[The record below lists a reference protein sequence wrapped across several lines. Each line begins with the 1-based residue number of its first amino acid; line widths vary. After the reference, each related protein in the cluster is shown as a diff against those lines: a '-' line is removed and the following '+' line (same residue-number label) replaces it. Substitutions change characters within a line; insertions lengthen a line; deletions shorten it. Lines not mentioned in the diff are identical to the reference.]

1 MVNCPIF
8 WIAFCVFVCNTFS
21 RVQTKVQTAGTCKT
35 HADCKVNWAYKY
47 CCGGDSNSID
57 STTRMCGFSYCLD
70 KYCKTKSDCGDPML
84 CCHSNICVDRGCYG
98 CASDSDCSSGHV
110 CCKKSFRFNQALCAK
125 DCVGQQCNNND
136 DCAVGVEC
144 CRNGKCINTQ
154 SRECF
159 KQCKSNSECDSGKY
173 CCKKKSVWFWKD
185 RCNETCVGED
195 CISDDECGPPNE
207 CCIAGKCAKDVCE
220 WRETEQNYKH
230 SSPRRHIAVMYI
242 VIAALLIATGA
253 PMSLFWC
260 YKRKGASN
268 TTQDNRESLQNIKSR
283 GTAII
288 NAQPNIQFTDFN
300 CDPIQQQGT
309 GFSLDPSSNHH
320 QQNKR
325 KPVSPN
331 PASSN
336 NDGYVL

>member
-1 MVNCPIF
+1 
-8 WIAFCVFVCNTFS
+8 
-21 RVQTKVQTAGTCKT
+21 
-35 HADCKVNWAYKY
+35 
-47 CCGGDSNSID
+47 
-57 STTRMCGFSYCLD
+57 
-70 KYCKTKSDCGDPML
+70 
-84 CCHSNICVDRGCYG
+84 
-98 CASDSDCSSGHV
+98 
-110 CCKKSFRFNQALCAK
+110 
-125 DCVGQQCNNND
+125 
-136 DCAVGVEC
+136 
-144 CRNGKCINTQ
+144 
-154 SRECF
+154 
-159 KQCKSNSECDSGKY
+159 
-173 CCKKKSVWFWKD
+173 
-185 RCNETCVGED
+185 
-195 CISDDECGPPNE
+195 
-207 CCIAGKCAKDVCE
+207 
-220 WRETEQNYKH
+220 
-230 SSPRRHIAVMYI
+230 MYI

-336 NDGYVL
+336 NDGYVDPLNSPGDEAKDLDAALIVG